1 MKENDR
7 TALPVAN
14 STITAV
20 AATSG
25 RVRVM
30 DSGVVLGGFLCVII
44 VAVAVECLI
53 GAVFLRAACAL
64 FNRLTGGKGSPRSV
78 PEPPFGD
85 AVRITFVTTLVRAV
99 VVFLIGYLVVLAGAA
114 AGSGERGPTLAA
126 QLLSL
131 PIDIFVMASMNAALL
146 PTTFTRGL
154 LVALCW
160 LLVLLFVVVVLA
172 VIFGGVFLA
181 ISLLG

>member
-1 MKENDR
+1 
-7 TALPVAN
+7 
-14 STITAV
+14 
-20 AATSG
+20 
-25 RVRVM
+25 M

-64 FNRLTGGKGSPRSV
+64 YNRLAGGKGSPRTV
-78 PEPPFGD
+78 PEPSFGE
-85 AVRITFVTTLVRAV
+85 AVRITFMTVLVRGLV
-99 VVFLIGYLVVLAGAA
+99 LVVGWILVKSGGVAG
-114 AGSGERGPTLAA
+114 GSGERGPTLGV

-131 PIDIFVMASMNAALL
+131 PVVVLVMARVNAALL

-160 LLVLLFVVVVLA
+160 LLVLLFVAVVLG

-181 ISLLG
+181 ISLVG